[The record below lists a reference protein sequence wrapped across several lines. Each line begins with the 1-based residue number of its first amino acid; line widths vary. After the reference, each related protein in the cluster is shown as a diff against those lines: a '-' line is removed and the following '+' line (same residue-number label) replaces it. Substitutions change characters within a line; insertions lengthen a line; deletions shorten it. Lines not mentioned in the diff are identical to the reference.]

1 MFKTMRQMGIDTALN
16 KSLNIHST
24 VSKAHTIDCIDE
36 LVRGLNSNSL
46 EPLSSLDL
54 AKQLS
59 LGEAKLSEV
68 MILLII
74 IDMFMVPVVGDGSA
88 YMDTTK
94 D

>member
-1 MFKTMRQMGIDTALN
+1 MCQMDINTALN
-16 KSLNIHST
+16 KSLHIHGT

-36 LVRGLNSNSL
+36 LGRGLNSNSL

-54 AKQLS
+54 S
-59 LGEAKLSEV
+59 LGEAKFSEV

-74 IDMFMVPVVGDGSA
+74 VDMFMVPVVGDGSA
-88 YMDTTK
+88 YMDATK